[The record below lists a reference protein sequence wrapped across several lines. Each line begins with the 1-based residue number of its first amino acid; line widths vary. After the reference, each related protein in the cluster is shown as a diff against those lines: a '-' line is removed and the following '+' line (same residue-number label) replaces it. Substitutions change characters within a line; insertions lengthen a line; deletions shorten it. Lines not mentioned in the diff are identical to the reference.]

1 VFQERIGFSFAC
13 NFYLLV
19 NLDAAKNPRIGL
31 FADAPYKVFEGVLM
45 AAESEKIY
53 ECQVKRRRLKIGGGY
68 EPFWKLKSVTE
79 ALVDDDTE
87 FRCPDCTG
95 AVKIHRHHVPDS
107 PPPHIAHKLKSDSEY
122 CPAGLFFRKA
132 TDGRQPRMSEHP
144 VR

>member
-1 VFQERIGFSFAC
+1 MLS
-13 NFYLLV
+13 
-19 NLDAAKNPRIGL
+19 AANAKVSALQISSVTNVTGVGPR
-31 FADAPYKVFEGVLM
+31 PYQRCVLQRSTM

-53 ECQVKRRRLKIGGGY
+53 ECQVKRRRLKVGGGY
-68 EPFWKLKSVTE
+68 EPFWKLKTVTE
-79 ALVDDDTE
+79 ALIDADTE

-122 CPAGLFFRKA
+122 CPAGIFFRKA
-132 TDGRQPRMSEHP
+132 TDGRMPRMSEHP